1 MLGLDLPGLKRFIGI
16 FRMSDTHAKRRRE
29 LPLELLRGFEAA
41 ARHLSFTKAADELFL
56 TQSAISRQVQ
66 GLEAA
71 LGVPLFR
78 RRHRALLLTDEG
90 QILQQAATR
99 VLRDLGDTT
108 AAITGAR
115 GGMITVTTMVTFA
128 SLWLVPRLAKF
139 RQVHPEVDVRIA
151 ANNDVLDL
159 ERDRIDVAIRYA
171 APDRVPAGATQL
183 FGEEVV
189 PVCAPRLLKDKS
201 KPLREPADLARHVL
215 LHDDPGGSR
224 WPALPYLQWD
234 VWLQAMALP
243 DLQPAGALHF
253 SHYDQLIQAAASG
266 EGVALGRLPLLA
278 GHIRDGRL
286 VAPFEQARGRGRG
299 TVSTRGYFMLAT
311 PGAGARPE
319 VKHFM
324 DWLLAEA
331 RAEAATQERGAA
343 AGDVSAPTAAR
354 SGRSRVP

>member
-1 MLGLDLPGLKRFIGI
+1 MSAAHANRRRDLP
-16 FRMSDTHAKRRRE
+16 
-29 LPLELLRGFEAA
+29 PLDLLRGFEAA

-66 GLEAA
+66 GLEEA
-71 LGVPLFR
+71 LGVALFR

-90 QILQQAATR
+90 QVLQQIVAR
-99 VLRDLGDTT
+99 QLKELRETVE
-108 AAITGAR
+108 AITGPQ

-139 RQVHPEVDVRIA
+139 RQVHPEIDVRIA

-171 APDRVPAGATQL
+171 APDRVPASAIQL

-189 PVCAPRLLKDKS
+189 PVCAPALLKDKAR
-201 KPLREPADLARHVL
+201 PLREAADLAHHVL

-234 VWLQAMALP
+234 VWLQAMGLP

-253 SHYDQLIQAAASG
+253 SHYDQLIQAAANG
-266 EGVALGRLPLLA
+266 EGVALGRLPLLSKQ
-278 GHIRDGRL
+278 IREGRL
-286 VAPFEQARGRGRG
+286 VAAFERARGRGRG

-311 PGAGARPE
+311 AGAAGRPE

-324 DWLLAEA
+324 DWLVTEA
-331 RAEAATQERGAA
+331 RLEAATREP
-343 AGDVSAPTAAR
+343 SAPGATAMDPCAGEPR
-354 SGRSRVP
+354 RGR